1 MKNIKKYLSAAS
13 AAFILCSAVTCHG
26 LSAADLASVSQGEVA
41 RYIVIGGVFIALI
54 GALLLLLSFLKP
66 KKKDYDD
73 DFYDDD
79 YDDFTDRK
87 KPLKHSEVIDAEI
100 AQDDD
105 EPVDADNADT
115 ESESADSDNSDNF
128 DDSNDSDTA
137 DGDEVSEDTNADNG
151 DADNGDAEIGN
162 EDILG
167 DESEP
172 DNAETEGTEQE
183 SEEPG
188 EPDEKVRLTLGGMN
202 SDDVRIVEFSDKATL
217 GRRSTN
223 SVVISDNAVSGEHC
237 RLTYSDG
244 KVIVEDMGST
254 NGTILNG
261 EKITV
266 SEIKNGDVL
275 ILGKTKYKISF
286 SIINE

>member
-1 MKNIKKYLSAAS
+1 M
-13 AAFILCSAVTCHG
+13 
-26 LSAADLASVSQGEVA
+26 A

-87 KPLKHSEVIDAEI
+87 KLLKHSEVIDAEI

-128 DDSNDSDTA
+128 DDSNDSDTT
-137 DGDEVSEDTNADNG
+137 DGDEVSDFIN
-151 DADNGDAEIGN
+151 ADNGDAEIGN

>member
-100 AQDDD
+100 SQDDD

-115 ESESADSDNSDNF
+115 ESESADSDNSDDF

-137 DGDEVSEDTNADNG
+137 DGDEVSEDIN
-151 DADNGDAEIGN
+151 ADNGDAEIGN
-162 EDILG
+162 EDVLD

-172 DNAETEGTEQE
+172 DNAEAEGTEQE

>member
-79 YDDFTDRK
+79 YDDFNDRK
-87 KPLKHSEVIDAEI
+87 KPSKHSEVIDAEI

-115 ESESADSDNSDNF
+115 ESESADSDNSDDF
-128 DDSNDSDTA
+128 DDSNDSDTT
-137 DGDEVSEDTNADNG
+137 DGDEVSEDIN
-151 DADNGDAEIGN
+151 ADNGDAEIGN
-162 EDILG
+162 EDVLD

>member
-41 RYIVIGGVFIALI
+41 RYIVIGGVFIAFI
-54 GALLLLLSFLKP
+54 GVLLLLLSFLKP
-66 KKKDYDD
+66 KKRDYAD

-79 YDDFTDRK
+79 YDDFHDRK

-100 AQDDD
+100 SQDDD

-137 DGDEVSEDTNADNG
+137 DGDEVSEDIN
-151 DADNGDAEIGN
+151 ADNGDAEIGN
-162 EDILG
+162 EDVL
-167 DESEP
+167 DDDSEP

>member
-79 YDDFTDRK
+79 YDDFTDHK

-128 DDSNDSDTA
+128 DDSNDSDTT
-137 DGDEVSEDTNADNG
+137 DSDEVSEDINADN
-151 DADNGDAEIGN
+151 DDDEIGN
-162 EDILG
+162 EDVLD
-167 DESEP
+167 DESKP

>member
-54 GALLLLLSFLKP
+54 GVLLLLLSFLKP
-66 KKKDYDD
+66 KKKDYAD

-79 YDDFTDRK
+79 YDDFNDRK
-87 KPLKHSEVIDAEI
+87 KPSKHSEVIDAEI
-100 AQDDD
+100 SQDDD

-115 ESESADSDNSDNF
+115 ESESADSDNSDDF
-128 DDSNDSDTA
+128 DDSNDSDTT
-137 DGDEVSEDTNADNG
+137 DGDEVSDFIN
-151 DADNGDAEIGN
+151 ADNGDAEIGN

-183 SEEPG
+183 SGEPG

-223 SVVISDNAVSGEHC
+223 SIVISDNAVSGEHC

>member
-128 DDSNDSDTA
+128 DDSNDSDTT
-137 DGDEVSEDTNADNG
+137 DGDEVSDFIN
-151 DADNGDAEIGN
+151 ADNGDAEIGN
-162 EDILG
+162 EDVLD

>member
-54 GALLLLLSFLKP
+54 GVLLLLLSFLKP

-128 DDSNDSDTA
+128 DDSNDSDTT
-137 DGDEVSEDTNADNG
+137 DGDEVSEDIN
-151 DADNGDAEIGN
+151 ADNGDAEIGN
-162 EDILG
+162 ENVLD

>member
-54 GALLLLLSFLKP
+54 GVLLLLLSFLKP
-66 KKKDYDD
+66 KKKDYAD

-79 YDDFTDRK
+79 YDDFNDRK
-87 KPLKHSEVIDAEI
+87 KPSKHSEVIDAEI
-100 AQDDD
+100 SQDDD

-115 ESESADSDNSDNF
+115 ESESADSDNSDDF
-128 DDSNDSDTA
+128 DDSNDSDTT
-137 DGDEVSEDTNADNG
+137 DGDEVSDFIN
-151 DADNGDAEIGN
+151 ADNGDAEIGN

-167 DESEP
+167 DESGP

-183 SEEPG
+183 SGEPG

-223 SVVISDNAVSGEHC
+223 NVVISDNAVSGEHC

>member
-54 GALLLLLSFLKP
+54 GVLLLLLSFLKP
-66 KKKDYDD
+66 KKKDYAD

-79 YDDFTDRK
+79 YDDFNDRK
-87 KPLKHSEVIDAEI
+87 KPSKHSEVIDAEI
-100 AQDDD
+100 SQDDD

-115 ESESADSDNSDNF
+115 ESESADSDNSDDF
-128 DDSNDSDTA
+128 DDSNDSDTT
-137 DGDEVSEDTNADNG
+137 DGDEVSEDINADNG
-151 DADNGDAEIGN
+151 DAEVGN
-162 EDILG
+162 EGILG

-183 SEEPG
+183 SGEPG

-244 KVIVEDMGST
+244 KVTVEDMGST

>member
-54 GALLLLLSFLKP
+54 GVLLLLLSFLKP
-66 KKKDYDD
+66 KKKDYAD

-87 KPLKHSEVIDAEI
+87 KPSKHSEVIDAEI

-115 ESESADSDNSDNF
+115 ESESADSDNSDDF

-137 DGDEVSEDTNADNG
+137 DGDEVSDFIN
-151 DADNGDAEIGN
+151 ADNGDAEIGN
-162 EDILG
+162 EDVLD

>member
-100 AQDDD
+100 SQDDD

-115 ESESADSDNSDNF
+115 ESESADSDNSDDF

-137 DGDEVSEDTNADNG
+137 DGDEVSEDIN
-151 DADNGDAEIGN
+151 ADNGDAEIGN
-162 EDILG
+162 EDVLD

-172 DNAETEGTEQE
+172 DNAEAEGTEQE

-237 RLTYSDG
+237 RLTYPDG

>member
-79 YDDFTDRK
+79 YDDFTDHK

-128 DDSNDSDTA
+128 DDSNDSDTT
-137 DGDEVSEDTNADNG
+137 DSDEVSEDINADN
-151 DADNGDAEIGN
+151 DDDEIGN
-162 EDILG
+162 EDVLD

-172 DNAETEGTEQE
+172 VNAETEGTEQE

-223 SVVISDNAVSGEHC
+223 NVVISDNAVSGEHC

-244 KVIVEDMGST
+244 KVIIEDMGST
-254 NGTILNG
+254 NGTVLNG
-261 EKITV
+261 EKVTV

>member
-54 GALLLLLSFLKP
+54 GVLLLLLSFLKP
-66 KKKDYDD
+66 KKKDYAD

-87 KPLKHSEVIDAEI
+87 KPSKHSEVIDAEI

-137 DGDEVSEDTNADNG
+137 DGDEVSEDIN
-151 DADNGDAEIGN
+151 ADNGDAEIGN
-162 EDILG
+162 EDVLD

>member
-1 MKNIKKYLSAAS
+1 MKNIKKYMSAAS

-54 GALLLLLSFLKP
+54 GVLLLLLSFLKP
-66 KKKDYDD
+66 KKKDYAD

-79 YDDFTDRK
+79 YDDFNDRK
-87 KPLKHSEVIDAEI
+87 KPSKHSEVIDAEI
-100 AQDDD
+100 SQDDD
-105 EPVDADNADT
+105 EPVDADNTDT
-115 ESESADSDNSDNF
+115 ESESADSDNSDIF
-128 DDSNDSDTA
+128 DESNDSDTT
-137 DGDEVSEDTNADNG
+137 DDDEVSEDIN
-151 DADNGDAEIGN
+151 ADNGDAEIGN
-162 EDILG
+162 ADILG

-172 DNAETEGTEQE
+172 DNAETKGTEQE
-183 SEEPG
+183 SGEPG

-237 RLTYSDG
+237 CLTYSDG

>member
-54 GALLLLLSFLKP
+54 GVLLLLLSFLKP
-66 KKKDYDD
+66 KKKDYAD

-79 YDDFTDRK
+79 YDDFNDRK
-87 KPLKHSEVIDAEI
+87 KPSKHSEVIDAEI
-100 AQDDD
+100 SQDDD

-128 DDSNDSDTA
+128 DDSNDSDTT
-137 DGDEVSEDTNADNG
+137 DGDEVSEDINADN
-151 DADNGDAEIGN
+151 DDDEIGN
-162 EDILG
+162 EDVLD
-167 DESEP
+167 DESKP

>member
-54 GALLLLLSFLKP
+54 GVLLLLLSFLKP
-66 KKKDYDD
+66 KKKDYVD

-79 YDDFTDRK
+79 YDDFNDRK
-87 KPLKHSEVIDAEI
+87 KPSKHSEVIDAEI

-115 ESESADSDNSDNF
+115 ESESADSDNSDDF

-137 DGDEVSEDTNADNG
+137 DGDEVSEDIN
-151 DADNGDAEIGN
+151 ADNGDAEIGN

-223 SVVISDNAVSGEHC
+223 NVVISDNAVSGEHC

>member
-1 MKNIKKYLSAAS
+1 MKNIKKYLFAAS

-66 KKKDYDD
+66 KKKDYAD

-79 YDDFTDRK
+79 YDDFNDRK
-87 KPLKHSEVIDAEI
+87 KPSKHSEVINAEI
-100 AQDDD
+100 SQDDD

-128 DDSNDSDTA
+128 DDSNDSDTT
-137 DGDEVSEDTNADNG
+137 DGDEVSEDINADNG
-151 DADNGDAEIGN
+151 DDEIGN
-162 EDILG
+162 ADILG

>member
-137 DGDEVSEDTNADNG
+137 DGDEVSDFINADNG
-151 DADNGDAEIGN
+151 DDEIGN
-162 EDILG
+162 EDVLD
-167 DESEP
+167 DESKP
-172 DNAETEGTEQE
+172 GNAETEGTEQE

-188 EPDEKVRLTLGGMN
+188 ESDEKVRLTLGGMN

>member
-54 GALLLLLSFLKP
+54 GVLLLLLSFLKP
-66 KKKDYDD
+66 KKKDYAD

-79 YDDFTDRK
+79 YDDFNDRK
-87 KPLKHSEVIDAEI
+87 KPSKHSEVIDAEI

-128 DDSNDSDTA
+128 DDSNDSDTT
-137 DGDEVSEDTNADNG
+137 DGDEVSEDINADNG
-151 DADNGDAEIGN
+151 DDEIGN
-162 EDILG
+162 ADILG

-172 DNAETEGTEQE
+172 DNAETKGTEQE

>member
-54 GALLLLLSFLKP
+54 GVLLLLLSFLKP
-66 KKKDYDD
+66 KKKDYAD

-79 YDDFTDRK
+79 YDDFNDRK
-87 KPLKHSEVIDAEI
+87 KPSKHSEVIDAEI

-115 ESESADSDNSDNF
+115 ESESADSDNSDDF

-137 DGDEVSEDTNADNG
+137 DGDEVSEDIN
-151 DADNGDAEIGN
+151 ADNGDAEIGN
-162 EDILG
+162 EDVLD

-172 DNAETEGTEQE
+172 NNAETEGTEQE

>member
-54 GALLLLLSFLKP
+54 GVLLLLLSFLKP
-66 KKKDYDD
+66 KKKDYAD

-79 YDDFTDRK
+79 YDDFNDRK
-87 KPLKHSEVIDAEI
+87 KPSKHSEVIDAEI
-100 AQDDD
+100 SQDDD

-115 ESESADSDNSDNF
+115 ESESADSDNSDDF

-137 DGDEVSEDTNADNG
+137 DGDEVSEDIN
-151 DADNGDAEIGN
+151 ADNGDAEIGN

>member
-54 GALLLLLSFLKP
+54 GVLLLLLSFLKP
-66 KKKDYDD
+66 KKKDYAD

-79 YDDFTDRK
+79 YDDFNDRK
-87 KPLKHSEVIDAEI
+87 KPSKHSEVIDAEI
-100 AQDDD
+100 SQDDD

-128 DDSNDSDTA
+128 DDSNDSDTT
-137 DGDEVSEDTNADNG
+137 DGDEVSEDINADNG
-151 DADNGDAEIGN
+151 DDKIGN
-162 EDILG
+162 ADILG

-172 DNAETEGTEQE
+172 DNAETKGTEQE
-183 SEEPG
+183 SGEPG

-244 KVIVEDMGST
+244 KVTVEDMGST

-261 EKITV
+261 EKIAV

>member
-128 DDSNDSDTA
+128 DDSNDSDTT
-137 DGDEVSEDTNADNG
+137 DGDEVSEDIN
-151 DADNGDAEIGN
+151 ADNGDAEIGN
-162 EDILG
+162 EGILG

-172 DNAETEGTEQE
+172 DNAETKGTEQE

>member
-54 GALLLLLSFLKP
+54 GVLLLLLSFLKP
-66 KKKDYDD
+66 KKKDYAD

-79 YDDFTDRK
+79 YDDFNDRK
-87 KPLKHSEVIDAEI
+87 KPSKHSEVIDAEI
-100 AQDDD
+100 SQDDD

-128 DDSNDSDTA
+128 DDSNDSDTT
-137 DGDEVSEDTNADNG
+137 DGDEVSDFINADN
-151 DADNGDAEIGN
+151 DDDEIGN
-162 EDILG
+162 ENVLD

-183 SEEPG
+183 AEEPG

>member
-54 GALLLLLSFLKP
+54 GVLLLLLSFLKP
-66 KKKDYDD
+66 KKKDYAD

-79 YDDFTDRK
+79 YDDFNDRK
-87 KPLKHSEVIDAEI
+87 KPSKHSEVIDAEI

-115 ESESADSDNSDNF
+115 ESESADSDNSDDF

-137 DGDEVSEDTNADNG
+137 DGDDVSEDINADNG
-151 DADNGDAEIGN
+151 DDEIGN
-162 EDILG
+162 EDVLD

-172 DNAETEGTEQE
+172 DNAETEGTEQD

>member
-1 MKNIKKYLSAAS
+1 MKNIKKYLSTAS
-13 AAFILCSAVTCHG
+13 AAFILSSAVTCHG

-66 KKKDYDD
+66 KKKDYAD

-79 YDDFTDRK
+79 YDDFNDRK
-87 KPLKHSEVIDAEI
+87 KPSKHSEVIDAEI
-100 AQDDD
+100 SQDDD

-128 DDSNDSDTA
+128 DDSNDSDTT
-137 DGDEVSEDTNADNG
+137 DGDEVSEDINADNG
-151 DADNGDAEIGN
+151 DDEIGN

-172 DNAETEGTEQE
+172 DNAETKGTEQE

>member
-13 AAFILCSAVTCHG
+13 AAFILCSAVTCRG

-54 GALLLLLSFLKP
+54 GVLLLLLSFLKP
-66 KKKDYDD
+66 KKKDYAD

-79 YDDFTDRK
+79 YDDFNDRK
-87 KPLKHSEVIDAEI
+87 KPSKHSEVIDAEI
-100 AQDDD
+100 SQDDD

-115 ESESADSDNSDNF
+115 ESESADSDNSDDF

-137 DGDEVSEDTNADNG
+137 DGDEVSEDIN
-151 DADNGDAEIGN
+151 ADNGDAEIGN

>member
-87 KPLKHSEVIDAEI
+87 KPLKHSEVID
-100 AQDDD
+100 
-105 EPVDADNADT
+105 
-115 ESESADSDNSDNF
+115 
-128 DDSNDSDTA
+128 DSNDSDTT
-137 DGDEVSEDTNADNG
+137 DGDEVSDFINADNG
-151 DADNGDAEIGN
+151 DDEIGN
-162 EDILG
+162 EDVLD

>member
-1 MKNIKKYLSAAS
+1 MKNIKKYMSAAS

-54 GALLLLLSFLKP
+54 GVLLLLLSFLKP
-66 KKKDYDD
+66 KKKDYAD

-79 YDDFTDRK
+79 YDDFNDRK
-87 KPLKHSEVIDAEI
+87 KPSKHSEVINAEI
-100 AQDDD
+100 SQDDD

-115 ESESADSDNSDNF
+115 ESESADSDNSDDF
-128 DDSNDSDTA
+128 DDSNDSDTT
-137 DGDEVSEDTNADNG
+137 DGDEVSEDINADNG
-151 DADNGDAEIGN
+151 DDEIGN
-162 EDILG
+162 ADILG

-172 DNAETEGTEQE
+172 DNAETKGTEQE
-183 SEEPG
+183 SGEPG

>member
-54 GALLLLLSFLKP
+54 GVLLLLLSFLKP

-115 ESESADSDNSDNF
+115 ESESADSDNSDDF

-137 DGDEVSEDTNADNG
+137 DGDEVSDFINADNG
-151 DADNGDAEIGN
+151 DDEIGN
-162 EDILG
+162 EDVLD

-223 SVVISDNAVSGEHC
+223 NVVISDNAVSGEHC

-261 EKITV
+261 KKITV

>member
-54 GALLLLLSFLKP
+54 GVLLLLLSFLKP
-66 KKKDYDD
+66 KKKDYAD

-128 DDSNDSDTA
+128 DDSNDSDTT
-137 DGDEVSEDTNADNG
+137 DGDEVSEDINADN
-151 DADNGDAEIGN
+151 DDDEIGN
-162 EDILG
+162 EDVLD

>member
-54 GALLLLLSFLKP
+54 GVLLLLLSFLKP

-115 ESESADSDNSDNF
+115 ESESADSDNSDDF
-128 DDSNDSDTA
+128 DDSNDSDTT
-137 DGDEVSEDTNADNG
+137 DGDEVSEDIN
-151 DADNGDAEIGN
+151 ADNGDAEIGN
-162 EDILG
+162 ENVLD

-172 DNAETEGTEQE
+172 GNAETEGTEQE

>member
-1 MKNIKKYLSAAS
+1 M
-13 AAFILCSAVTCHG
+13 
-26 LSAADLASVSQGEVA
+26 ASVSQGEVA

-54 GALLLLLSFLKP
+54 GVLLLLLSFLKP
-66 KKKDYDD
+66 KEKDYAD

-87 KPLKHSEVIDAEI
+87 KPSKHSEVIDAEI

-128 DDSNDSDTA
+128 DDSNDSDTT
-137 DGDEVSEDTNADNG
+137 DGDEVSEDIN
-151 DADNGDAEIGN
+151 ADNGDAEIGN

-183 SEEPG
+183 SGEPG

>member
-54 GALLLLLSFLKP
+54 GVLLLLLSFLKP
-66 KKKDYDD
+66 KKKDYAD

-79 YDDFTDRK
+79 YDDFNDRK
-87 KPLKHSEVIDAEI
+87 KPSKHSEVIDTEI
-100 AQDDD
+100 SQDDD
-105 EPVDADNADT
+105 EPVDSDNADT
-115 ESESADSDNSDNF
+115 ESESADSDNSDDF

-137 DGDEVSEDTNADNG
+137 DGDEVSEDIN
-151 DADNGDAEIGN
+151 ADNGDAEIGN

-172 DNAETEGTEQE
+172 DNAETEGTEQD

>member
-54 GALLLLLSFLKP
+54 GVLLLLLSFLKP
-66 KKKDYDD
+66 KKKDYAD

-79 YDDFTDRK
+79 YDDFNDRK
-87 KPLKHSEVIDAEI
+87 KPSKHSEVIDAEI
-100 AQDDD
+100 SQDDD

-115 ESESADSDNSDNF
+115 ESESADSDNSDDF

-137 DGDEVSEDTNADNG
+137 DGDEVSEDIN
-151 DADNGDAEIGN
+151 ADNGDAEIGN
-162 EDILG
+162 EDVLD

-188 EPDEKVRLTLGGMN
+188 EPDEKVRLTLGEMN

>member
-54 GALLLLLSFLKP
+54 GVLLLLLSFLKP
-66 KKKDYDD
+66 KKKDYAD

-79 YDDFTDRK
+79 YDDFNDRK
-87 KPLKHSEVIDAEI
+87 KPSKHSEVIDTEI
-100 AQDDD
+100 SQDDD
-105 EPVDADNADT
+105 EPVDSDNADT
-115 ESESADSDNSDNF
+115 ESESADSDNSDDF

-137 DGDEVSEDTNADNG
+137 DGDEVSEDIN
-151 DADNGDAEIGN
+151 ADNGDAEIGN

-172 DNAETEGTEQE
+172 DNAETEGTEQD

-286 SIINE
+286 SIRNE

>member
-54 GALLLLLSFLKP
+54 GVLLLLLSFLKP

-128 DDSNDSDTA
+128 DDSNDSDTT
-137 DGDEVSEDTNADNG
+137 DGDEVSEDIN
-151 DADNGDAEIGN
+151 ADNGDAEIGN
-162 EDILG
+162 EAILG